1 MTDVEWRRNPAT
13 LWRRTTSGAVVLPP
27 RLDEPVRLA
36 GSAALLWDALE
47 EPTTATD
54 LTELLARACGEEP
67 DRVRPDIDRV
77 LEELN
82 AVGAA
87 EMGGAASC

>member
-13 LWRRTTSGAVVLPP
+13 LWRRTTTGVVLLPP
-27 RLDEPVRLA
+27 SLQEPVRLA

-47 EPTTATD
+47 EPTTAAD
-54 LTELLARACGEEP
+54 MTELLARACGEDP
-67 DRVRPDIDRV
+67 DRVRADIDDV

-82 AVGAA
+82 AIGAA
-87 EMGGAASC
+87 EVGGTAPC